1 VITNEKL
8 AVAADKPGTNWKG
21 LVVGFTVGQYL
32 FSNYL
37 EYRQYR
43 VFSKPAPPVELK
55 NVIEEETFVKT
66 QSYGKAKSQFSFVSS
81 LYGLIENLAI
91 YKLDILPKLFNFAG
105 HLVTRWAP
113 QWASG
118 LMSQSIVFMFALNF
132 VGTIASLPL
141 SIYQTFV
148 LEEKFG
154 FNKQTP
160 RLFLTDL
167 LKTQLLSI
175 ALGAPMTAGALK
187 LIDYFGDKFFFYL
200 SLLVLGYQVVLMA
213 IYPTLIQP
221 LFNKLEP
228 LEEGELKT
236 SIENLA
242 KKVNFPLTKIY
253 VIDGSKRSSHSNAY
267 FMGLPWSKQIVLYD
281 TLIEKSTIEEVTAV
295 LAHEIGHWHL
305 WHIPKLL
312 GTTQAH
318 LFAIFSL
325 FSAFIKNKSFYNSFG
340 FYDAYPILVGFI
352 LFNDLL
358 QPLDSVM
365 SFFMNL
371 VSRTFEYQAD
381 SFAAKLNYT
390 QELGTALIGIH
401 KENLS
406 AVDVDWLYSSYHRSH
421 PTLAERLRAL
431 EWSEKKEK

>member
-1 VITNEKL
+1 MEYLAKL
-8 AVAADKPGTNWKG
+8 AAVADRPGTNWKG

-55 NVIEEETFVKT
+55 QAIDEETFTKT
-66 QSYGKAKSQFSFVSS
+66 QSYGKAKSLFSFVSS
-81 LYGLIENLAI
+81 LYGLVENLTI
-91 YKLDILPKLFNFAG
+91 YKFDVLPKLFGFAG
-105 HLVTRWAP
+105 TVVRRFAP
-113 QWASG
+113 RWASG
-118 LMSQSIVFMFALNF
+118 IMSQSIVFMFTLNL
-132 VGTIASLPL
+132 VGTVVSLPL

-160 RLFLTDL
+160 KLFVTDL
-167 LKTQLLSI
+167 IKQQLLSI
-175 ALGAPMTAGALK
+175 VLGAPMTVGALK

-200 SLLVLGYQVVLMA
+200 SLLVLIYQVVLMA

-221 LFNKLEP
+221 LFNKLQP

-242 KKVNFPLTKIY
+242 KRVNFPLTKIY

-281 TLIEKSTIEEVTAV
+281 TLIDKSTVEEVTAV
-295 LAHEIGHWHL
+295 LCHEIGHWYL

-318 LFAIFSL
+318 LFCIFAL
-325 FSAFIKNKSFYNSFG
+325 FSAFIKNKSMYNSFG
-340 FYDAYPILVGFI
+340 FYDSYPILVGFI

-358 QPLDSVM
+358 QPLDSIM
-365 SFFMNL
+365 TFFMNL
-371 VSRTFEYQAD
+371 VSRKFEYQAD
-381 SFAAKLNYT
+381 AYAVKLDYAH
-390 QELGTALIGIH
+390 ELGTALIGIH

-421 PTLAERLRAL
+421 PTLPERLKAL